1 MEPWI
6 CATCGVEH
14 EPGATPPA
22 RCAICEDERQ
32 WVPAGGQRWT
42 TASEL
47 RAAGHR
53 QVVREEEPGLV
64 GVGIEPA
71 FGIGQRGLLV
81 RHEAGNVLFDCVALV
96 DEAGAD
102 AVAELGGIAA
112 ICFSHPHFFGAAVSW
127 SERFGGTPVYVPEA
141 DRAWFPRRSAAL
153 RTWRDRVVLAPGLEL
168 VQVGGHFPG
177 SAVLRWAEGAG
188 GRGALLVGD
197 TLQVVPD
204 QGWLSV
210 MWSYPNLIPLPP
222 AVVETVEQR
231 VLALDFDRL
240 YGGWWG
246 RVVGQDAKAAVRRS
260 LERYRARAAGPLPDL
275 APPSADR

>member
-14 EPGATPPA
+14 EPGPQPPE

-42 TASEL
+42 TAREL
-47 RAAGHR
+47 ASGHR
-53 QVVREEEPGLV
+53 QVVREEEPGLL

-81 RHEAGNVLFDCVALV
+81 LHEEGNVLFDCLALV
-96 DEAGAD
+96 DDAGAE
-102 AVAELGGIAA
+102 AVAQVGGVSA

-127 SERFGGTPVYVPEA
+127 SERFGGATIWVPEA
-141 DRAWFPRRSAAL
+141 DRAWFPRRSPAL
-153 RTWRDRVVLAPGLEL
+153 RTWRDRLQLASGLEL

-177 SAVLRWAEGAG
+177 SAVLLWAQGAE

-204 QGWLSV
+204 PGWLSI
-210 MWSYPNLIPLPP
+210 MWSYPNLIPLPA
-222 AVVETVEQR
+222 AVVGEVERR
-231 VLALDFDRL
+231 VLALEFDRI

-246 RVVGQDAKAAVRRS
+246 RVIPSDARDAVRRS
-260 LERYRARAAGPLPDL
+260 LARYRDRIHGPLPDL
-275 APPSADR
+275 DPSAPPV